1 MNSFEIL
8 YLIRKLGGPQKLLN
22 YLQLCEK
29 QEIQIEILICIYVMS
44 SEDQDIL
51 IELKELNIT
60 QIMFDL
66 L

>member
-8 YLIRKLGGPQKLLN
+8 YLIRKLGGPLKLVN

-29 QEIQIEILICIYVMS
+29 QAIQMEILICIFILT

-60 QIMFDL
+60 SILLDL